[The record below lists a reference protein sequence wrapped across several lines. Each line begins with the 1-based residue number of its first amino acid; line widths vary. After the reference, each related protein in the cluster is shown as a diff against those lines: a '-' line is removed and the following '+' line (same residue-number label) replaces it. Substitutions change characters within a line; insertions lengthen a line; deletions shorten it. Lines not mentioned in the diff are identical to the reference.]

1 MSNYVLYLVTRSSAL
16 LPAEPTH
23 LPAETSIILLH
34 GANVP
39 HSGAHVY
46 QLRDNGDP
54 TPLPS
59 SPQVISHK
67 DLLRMVFEASRVVV
81 L

>member
-1 MSNYVLYLVTRSSAL
+1 MSDTVLYLVTRSSAL
-16 LPAEPTH
+16 LPAESTG
-23 LPAETSIILLH
+23 LPAETYIVLLH
-34 GANVP
+34 GADVP
-39 HSGAHVY
+39 YTGAHVY

-54 TPLPS
+54 PPSPS

-67 DLLRMVFEASRVVV
+67 DLLRMVFEANRVVV